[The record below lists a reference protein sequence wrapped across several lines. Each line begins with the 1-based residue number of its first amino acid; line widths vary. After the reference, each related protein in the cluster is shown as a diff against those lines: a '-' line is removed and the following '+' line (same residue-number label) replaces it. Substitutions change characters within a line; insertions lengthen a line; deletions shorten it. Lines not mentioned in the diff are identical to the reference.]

1 MCPVVTYVRQPGQTA
16 FDVLSSAVETQF
28 HLSPADLPH
37 IEAWLGRVHP
47 ADQEH
52 VRAAYATGKP
62 YRLEYRVN
70 LPNRVVRWVQDT
82 TNCAEDGALVGAW
95 VDISDQKETQV
106 DLRQQLRFFQQ
117 TVEGTDATVFIQ
129 DTDLRYIWL
138 YNGILSEEEVLGKR
152 DRDIVAD
159 PLASELETTK
169 QHVLDTEQPVSQ
181 ESVVQRADG
190 QVRYYQSLFQPYYD
204 ENGTLAGV
212 RTLSINVTE
221 LREVQ
226 QKLAHQAQL
235 IGRSNR
241 DLERFAYAVSHDLQE
256 PLRAITGYLDLLREE
271 YLDKLDEDG
280 LDFIDEAVSGA
291 TRMGK
296 LIRGLLAYSRVDRKN
311 RPLQDTPA
319 ADALAD
325 ALANLVVILQETNA
339 SVYSA
344 NLPVVQADPTQL
356 TLVFQNLINNAL
368 KFRSAEYPKI
378 EIGAE
383 KTEAGW
389 VFHVKDNGIGI
400 DPKYHGRIFG
410 IFQRLHTRD
419 EIEGTGMGLALCR
432 RIMER
437 HGGQIWVESELGDG
451 ATFKFLLPS

>member
-16 FDVLSSAVETQF
+16 FGALSSAVETQF
-28 HLSPADLPH
+28 HIPPADLPDVD
-37 IEAWLGRVHP
+37 AWLGRVHP
-47 ADQEH
+47 ADRER
-52 VRAAYATGKP
+52 VRAAYTTDKP

-70 LPNRVVRWVQDT
+70 LPNPAVRWVQDIA
-82 TNCAEDGALVGAW
+82 NCADDGALVGAW
-95 VDISDQKETQV
+95 VDISDQKETQA
-106 DLRQQLRFFQQ
+106 DLHQQLRFFQQ

-129 DTDLRYIWL
+129 DTDLRYIWI
-138 YNGILSEEEVLGKR
+138 YNGVMPEEMVLGKR
-152 DRDIVAD
+152 DRDIVAE
-159 PLASELETTK
+159 PLASELEMTK

-181 ESVVQRADG
+181 ESVVQREDG
-190 QVRYYQSLFQPYYD
+190 QIRYYQSLFQPYYD

-212 RTLSINVTE
+212 RTLSVNVTE

-271 YLDKLDEDG
+271 YVDKLDAEG

-311 RPLQDTPA
+311 QPLQKTPA

-325 ALANLVVILQETNA
+325 ALANLVVVLQETNA
-339 SVYSA
+339 SVSSA

-356 TLVFQNLINNAL
+356 MLVFQNLINNAL
-368 KFRSAEYPKI
+368 KFRSSENPEI
-378 EIGAE
+378 HIGAE
-383 KTEAGW
+383 QTEAGW
-389 VFHVKDNGIGI
+389 VFHITDNGIGI
-400 DPKYHGRIFG
+400 DPKYHDRIFG

-437 HGGQIWVESELGDG
+437 HGGRIWVESELGAG
-451 ATFKFLLPS
+451 ATFKFLIPS